1 LKAGNESMAKILV
14 VEDNKDI
21 ADLVSQALGFEN
33 HAVEA
38 VVDGQEGLERLQVY
52 DYDMAIL
59 DWDLP
64 GKSGVSVCKEYRT
77 GGGAIPILMLTG
89 KGKVSEKEE
98 GLDAGADDYL
108 TKPFNMREL
117 TARVRSLLRRSGGRA
132 TANVLSVGDVSLDPQ
147 KYQVTRAGA
156 AIKLV
161 PKEFALLEFLMRNPN
176 RVYSAEAL
184 FSHVWKADDEASP
197 DIVRTHIKNLRK
209 KLGGG
214 AADSIIETVHGVG
227 YRVSST

>member
-1 LKAGNESMAKILV
+1 MDDEGLMAKILV

-21 ADLVSQALGFEN
+21 ADLVSQALSFEN

-38 VVDGQEGLERLQVY
+38 VGDGAEGLQRLQVY

-64 GKSGVSVCKEYRT
+64 GKDGVSICKEYRA
-77 GGGAIPILMLTG
+77 GGGGIPVLMLTG

-98 GLDAGADDYL
+98 GLDSGADDYL

-117 TARVRSLLRRSGGRA
+117 AARVRSLLRRSGSRA
-132 TANVLSVGDVSLDPQ
+132 TDNVLSVGEISLDPQ
-147 KYQVTRAGA
+147 KYQVTKGGEE
-156 AIKLV
+156 IKLV

-176 RVYSAEAL
+176 RVYSADAL
-184 FSHVWKADDEASP
+184 FSHCWKADDEASP

-209 KLGGG
+209 KIGGG
-214 AADSIIETVHGVG
+214 AAGSIIETVHGVG
-227 YRVSST
+227 YRISSR